1 MLSSADSCFITG
13 RLTGFT
19 LAGGVLQAEG
29 TAQNVEAGHAEIVQA
44 VRKAKGA
51 RKKRKLCFII
61 TLILFLVLAGVLS
74 FVIVKVTRSKN
85 SEN

>member
-19 LAGGVLQAEG
+19 LAGVLQAEG
-29 TAQNVEAGHAEIVQA
+29 TAQDVEAGHAEIVQA